1 MRGPG
6 LESGEPGHPPRP
18 GFRRQG
24 PGKVQAASIRQ
35 PGPGGHPAPS
45 RPGRPAAA
53 PIQPVFT
60 ETRTSRG
67 SSDGPDRFLLFQMQ
81 TKGSRELAEEQGQQD
96 LQQTVA
102 GSWSPGPACDQPCAA
117 LPARGPS
124 MRSQGRRAHARG
136 WRAKRV
142 RRGAAG
148 AHAHDPWGPRPTG
161 VPTHMKPAAG

>member
-136 WRAKRV
+136 WQAKRV